1 MRHLFRALQLVMF
14 LSLITLPLAPVAL
27 ADRGMVPISDVSV
40 YGPGQKA
47 IIAWNGEEETLILST
62 DVIASDDSQVLE
74 LLPLPSKP
82 EIKKGDFASFEQVNL
97 LIENHFPVTSWDWF
111 KKGIGV
117 MGPPGRGL
125 EIIFHEKIG
134 AHDITVVKAD
144 DTVELIQWAEEFLKS
159 AGIEKQISSPKLES
173 VVASYLDQNI
183 NYFVFDLIEITSE
196 PKSIEPIVYRFDTD
210 FLYYPLKI
218 STLAEGWTDINL
230 FLLTPQSVSLHN
242 LPEGSTLPQ
251 DMEVGKF
258 YSSKGTQPIQF
269 KVNEEELISIDASIV
284 ELLGSNAWLT
294 AVSYHGDLAGLTED
308 LKITK
313 VPLDAQ
319 LIFDYGPGSCA
330 SRQRSQATVGVLDD
344 VIVICGSVVTPTP
357 CYELRTELNLPL
369 TFAHQPTINVDI
381 IAQEKP
387 GICIQCLGGIP
398 FWAKIVNL
406 KPGLYD
412 IAVRYQDKVI
422 GQKTVVIP
430 LSGELEYFALSP
442 QSTLE
447 VGTAGLEFI
456 VRVDGEKLNSG
467 VVIKAR
473 LNGDDSGSHLAYLQF
488 NNVTHGVIIEVDNI
502 SAVVKISP
510 ECQLKIEDS
519 QLFLDNGYWL
529 LPVQVMPEKVVTNL
543 EPGYTIELKATDDK
557 AVYEVQGIT
566 SKELLGLVST
576 KINMMIE
583 VDATTGEIISEQKP
597 WWAYL
602 CW

>member
-1 MRHLFRALQLVMF
+1 M
-14 LSLITLPLAPVAL
+14 
-27 ADRGMVPISDVSV
+27 
-40 YGPGQKA
+40 
-47 IIAWNGEEETLILST
+47 
-62 DVIASDDSQVLE
+62 
-74 LLPLPSKP
+74 PSKP
-82 EIKKGDFASFEQVNL
+82 EIRKGDFASFEQVNL
-97 LIENHFPVTSWDWF
+97 LIEKHFPVNSWDWF
-111 KKGIGV
+111 KKEIGV
-117 MGPPGRGL
+117 MGPPGRGV
-125 EIIFHEKIG
+125 EIVFHEKIG

-144 DTVELIQWAEEFLKS
+144 DTAELIQWAEEFLKS

-173 VVASYLDQNI
+173 VVASYLDQNMK
-183 NYFVFDLIEITSE
+183 YFVFDLIEVTAK

-230 FLLTPQSVSLHN
+230 FLLTPQPVSLYD
-242 LPEGSTLPQ
+242 LSDGSTLPQ

-258 YSSKGTQPIQF
+258 YGGKGTQPIQF
-269 KVNEEELISIDASIV
+269 EVNEEELISIDESIA

-294 AVSYHGDLAGLTED
+294 AMSYHGDLASLTED
-308 LKITK
+308 LKITR

-319 LIFDYGPGSCA
+319 FIFDYGPGSCA
-330 SRQRSQATVGVLDD
+330 LRQESQAAVGVSDD
-344 VIVICGSVVTPTP
+344 VIVIRGSVVTPTP

-412 IAVRYQDKVI
+412 ITVRYQDKVI
-422 GQKTVVIP
+422 GRKTVVIP
-430 LSGELEYFALSP
+430 LSGELEYFALSS
-442 QSTLE
+442 QATLE
-447 VGTAGLEFI
+447 VSTAGLEFI

-467 VVIKAR
+467 VVIKAI
-473 LNGDDSGSHLAYLQF
+473 LNGDAPGSHLAYLQF
-488 NNVTHGVIIEVDNI
+488 NNVTHGVIIEVDNVTAI
-502 SAVVKISP
+502 VKISP

-519 QLFLDNGYWL
+519 QLFLDNGYRL
-529 LPVQVMPEKVVTNL
+529 LPVQVMPEKVVTDL
-543 EPGYTIELKATDDK
+543 EPGYTIELKAADDK
-557 AVYEVQGIT
+557 AVYEVQGIS
-566 SKELLGLVST
+566 SKELLGFVST
-576 KINMMIE
+576 KIDMVVE
-583 VDATTGEIISEQKP
+583 VDASTGEIISEQKP

>member
-1 MRHLFRALQLVMF
+1 MRYLFRALLLVIF
-14 LSLITLPLAPVAL
+14 LSLITLPLASVAL
-27 ADRGMVPISDVSV
+27 ADRGMVPISDVLV

-62 DVIASDDSQVLE
+62 DVTASDDSQVLE

-111 KKGIGV
+111 KEGIGV
-117 MGPPGRGL
+117 MGPPGRGVV
-125 EIIFHEKIG
+125 IIFHEKIG
-134 AHDITVVKAD
+134 AHDITVVKAG
-144 DTVELIQWAEEFLKS
+144 DTAELIQWAEEFLKS

-183 NYFVFDLIEITSE
+183 NYFVFDLVEITSE

-230 FLLTPQSVSLHN
+230 FLLTPQPVSLHN

-258 YSSKGTQPIQF
+258 YGSKGTQPIQF
-269 KVNEEELISIDASIV
+269 KVNEEELISIDASIA

-294 AVSYHGDLAGLTED
+294 AVSYHGNLAGLTED

-313 VPLDAQ
+313 VLLDAQ

-330 SRQRSQATVGVLDD
+330 SRQRSQATVGVSDD

-357 CYELRTELNLPL
+357 CYKLKTELNLPL

-422 GQKTVVIP
+422 GRKTVVIP

-467 VVIKAR
+467 MVIKAR
-473 LNGDDSGSHLAYLQF
+473 LNGDDPGSHLAYLQF

-502 SAVVKISP
+502 SAIVKISP
-510 ECQLKIEDS
+510 ECQLKIDDS
-519 QLFLDNGYWL
+519 QLFLDNGYRL
-529 LPVQVMPEKVVTNL
+529 LPVQVMPEKVVTDL
-543 EPGYTIELKATDDK
+543 EPGYTIELKSTDDK
-557 AVYEVQGIT
+557 AVYEVQGIS
-566 SKELLGLVST
+566 SKELLGFVST
-576 KINMMIE
+576 KIDMVVE
-583 VDATTGEIISEQKP
+583 VDASTGEIISEQKP

>member
-1 MRHLFRALQLVMF
+1 MRHLFRALLLVIF
-14 LSLITLPLAPVAL
+14 LSLITLPLASVAL

-62 DVIASDDSQVLE
+62 DVSASDDSQVLE

-97 LIENHFPVTSWDWF
+97 LIEKHFPVTSWDWF
-111 KKGIGV
+111 KEGIGV
-117 MGPPGRGL
+117 MGLPGRGV
-125 EIIFHEKIG
+125 EIVFHEKIG
-134 AHDITVVKAD
+134 AHDITMVKAD
-144 DTVELIQWAEEFLKS
+144 DSAELIQWAEEFLKS

-183 NYFVFDLIEITSE
+183 NYFVFDLIEVTSK

-230 FLLTPQSVSLHN
+230 FLLTPQPVSLHN
-242 LPEGSTLPQ
+242 LPGGSTLPQ

-258 YSSKGTQPIQF
+258 YGSKGTQPIQF
-269 KVNEEELISIDASIV
+269 KVNEEELISIDESIA

-313 VPLDAQ
+313 VPFDAQ
-319 LIFDYGPGSCA
+319 LIFDYGLGSCA
-330 SRQRSQATVGVLDD
+330 SRQRSQATIGVSGD
-344 VIVICGSVVTPTP
+344 VIVICGSVIIPTP
-357 CYELRTELNLPL
+357 CYGLRAELNLPL
-369 TFAHQPTINVDI
+369 TFAHQPIINIDI
-381 IAQEKP
+381 TAQEKP
-387 GICIQCLGGIP
+387 GICIQCLGEIP

-422 GQKTVVIP
+422 GQKTVIMP
-430 LSGELEYFALSP
+430 LCGELEYLELSP

-447 VGTAGLEFI
+447 VGTARLEFI
-456 VRVDGEKLNSG
+456 VQVDGEKLNSE

-473 LNGDDSGSHLAYLQF
+473 LNGDDSSSHLAYLQF
-488 NNVTHGVIIEVDNI
+488 NNVTREVIIEVDNV
-502 SAVVKISP
+502 SAIVKISP

-519 QLFLDNGYWL
+519 QLFLNNGYWL
-529 LPVQVMPEKVVTNL
+529 LPIRVMPEKVVTDL

-557 AVYEVQGIT
+557 AVYEVQGV
-566 SKELLGLVST
+566 SGKRLLGLVST
-576 KINMMIE
+576 KINMVIE
-583 VDATTGEIISEQKP
+583 VDAATGEVISEQKP

>member
-1 MRHLFRALQLVMF
+1 MRHLFRALQVVIF

-62 DVIASDDSQVLE
+62 DVTASADSQVLE

-97 LIENHFPVTSWDWF
+97 LIEEHFPVTSWDWF
-111 KKGIGV
+111 KEGIGV
-117 MGPPGRGL
+117 MGPPGRGV
-125 EIIFHEKIG
+125 EIVFHEKIG

-144 DTVELIQWAEEFLKS
+144 DTAELIQWAEEFLRS

-173 VVASYLDQNI
+173 VVASYLDQNMK
-183 NYFVFDLIEITSE
+183 YFVFDLIEVTAE

-230 FLLTPQSVSLHN
+230 FLLTPQPVSLYD
-242 LPEGSTLPQ
+242 LSDGSTLPQ

-258 YSSKGTQPIQF
+258 YGGKGTQPIQF
-269 KVNEEELISIDASIV
+269 EVNEEELISIDESIA

-294 AVSYHGDLAGLTED
+294 AVSYHGDLASLTED
-308 LKITK
+308 LKITRMS
-313 VPLDAQ
+313 LDAQ

-330 SRQRSQATVGVLDD
+330 SRQESQAVVGVSDD
-344 VIVICGSVVTPTP
+344 VIVIRGSVVTPTP

-422 GQKTVVIP
+422 GRKTVVIP
-430 LSGELEYFALSP
+430 LSGELEYFALSS
-442 QSTLE
+442 QATLE

-467 VVIKAR
+467 VVIKAI
-473 LNGDDSGSHLAYLQF
+473 LNGDDPGSHLAYLQF
-488 NNVTHGVIIEVDNI
+488 NNVTHGVIIEVDNVTAI
-502 SAVVKISP
+502 VKISP

-519 QLFLDNGYWL
+519 QLFLDNGYRL
-529 LPVQVMPEKVVTNL
+529 LPVQVMPEKVVTDL
-543 EPGYTIELKATDDK
+543 EPGYTIELKAADDK
-557 AVYEVQGIT
+557 AVYEVQGIS

-576 KINMMIE
+576 KIDMVME
-583 VDATTGEIISEQKP
+583 VNASTGEIINEQKP